1 MAAMD
6 IPPLVPFNIE
16 VESAHG
22 PVLVGIQ
29 VFELLPSATATP
41 LLPTRRGNLGNALFY
56 NETIRGKYI
65 YMGKSLINGGFN
77 GNIFYQREKMQL
89 ATFDSARQSKMT
101 A

>member
-1 MAAMD
+1 MRFFEIAIFLNEKTWMAAMD

-41 LLPTRRGNLGNALFY
+41 LLPTRRGNLGSAL
-56 NETIRGKYI
+56 
-65 YMGKSLINGGFN
+65 
-77 GNIFYQREKMQL
+77 
-89 ATFDSARQSKMT
+89 
-101 A
+101 